1 MDNLNQYLSLTLAI
15 STVTIILI
23 YFVNKIRR
31 PVTVYNIK
39 FSWNDNAV
47 LSLGGLLFY
56 NSLMLVADVFV
67 FSLKIENFSIDTS
80 FILLMLLTLGFH
92 VLVLCVS
99 KCDIDEFVDTTV
111 YNLQNKAIKF

>member
-15 STVTIILI
+15 LTVTVILI
-23 YFVNKIRR
+23 YFINKIRR
-31 PVTVYNIK
+31 LVTTYNIK
-39 FSWNDNAV
+39 FSWNDNTV
-47 LSLGGLLFY
+47 SSLGGLLFY
-56 NSLMLVADVFV
+56 NSLMLVVDGYVFIQ
-67 FSLKIENFSIDTS
+67 KIENFSIDTS

-99 KCDIDEFVDTTV
+99 KCEIDEFVDTTV